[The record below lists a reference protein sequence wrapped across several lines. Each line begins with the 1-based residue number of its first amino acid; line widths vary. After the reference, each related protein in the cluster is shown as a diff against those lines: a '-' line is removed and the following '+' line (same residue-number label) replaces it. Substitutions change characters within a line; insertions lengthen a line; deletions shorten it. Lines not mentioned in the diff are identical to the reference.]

1 MTSQPFV
8 KQPDEGRAIWHVGA
22 LLKFKATGA
31 ETNGQFWLAEQ
42 LSPAGYASPVHL
54 HTRED
59 EFFIVQEGEMVL
71 RIGDDEHK
79 VGPGATVF
87 APRGIAHQYRVE
99 TEGTRFL
106 VLGTPAGFEE
116 WFFQTGEPATSL
128 ELPRR
133 CRARRTSPACWA
145 RWSRSACSW
154 SGRRPGWA
162 APPGRPAERCRA
174 STVPCRPCRPP
185 GRQGRRRARRSRS
198 RTGPKR

>member
-128 ELPRR
+128 ELPPPLQGPPDF
-133 CRARRTSPACWA
+133 ARLLGALEPL
-145 RWSRSACSW
+145 
-154 SGRRPGWA
+154 GVQLVGP
-162 APPGRPAERCRA
+162 PPGLGGPAG
-174 STVPCRPCRPP
+174 PP
-185 GRQGRRRARRSRS
+185 R
-198 RTGPKR
+198 